1 MRKIFKVQS
10 VLLPYWGEAK
20 FQKGK
25 GSDTKERSDPA
36 MSTVIFSVVII
47 SSTSEE
53 RKANATL
60 QLKSWE
66 TFSKVSLI
74 YFLYFDTF
82 FSIKLNQKKKKKK
95 VGHRY
100 FRFYKVCH
108 CILFVK
114 SFEASKQGF
123 SYWGEGMG
131 GAPSILLLFEPPTHP
146 PKPMPPMGRPPL
158 KNEAPYLKN
167 NPFPH
172 SNMKHP
178 SMK

>member
-95 VGHRY
+95 SWTQIFQV
-100 FRFYKVCH
+100 
-108 CILFVK
+108 L
-114 SFEASKQGF
+114 QGLSLYTF
-123 SYWGEGMG
+123 CK
-131 GAPSILLLFEPPTHP
+131 IF
-146 PKPMPPMGRPPL
+146 
-158 KNEAPYLKN
+158 
-167 NPFPH
+167 
-172 SNMKHP
+172 
-178 SMK
+178 